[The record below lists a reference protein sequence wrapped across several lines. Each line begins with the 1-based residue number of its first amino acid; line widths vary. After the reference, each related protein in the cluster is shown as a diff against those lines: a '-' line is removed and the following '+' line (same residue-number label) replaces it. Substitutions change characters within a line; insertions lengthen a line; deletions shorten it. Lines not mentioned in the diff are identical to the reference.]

1 MIINHLLCLVFAMIA
16 IYFNDITYVNNTIY
30 YNNYSANYNNTFIFK
45 PIIVTNLRSENQYN
59 ININKICPGEL
70 INNFAGKKGLYFNT
84 TNQKIK
90 KSILKRYFHHCGAWC
105 LFDYTDPRKGWYWNS
120 TVYDWIYQNELYL
133 LCPAKEFHYAVNK
146 FFNEN

>member
-1 MIINHLLCLVFAMIA
+1 MKDV
-16 IYFNDITYVNNTIY
+16 TYINNTIY
-30 YNNYSANYNNTFIFK
+30 YNYYNNNKTFIIE
-45 PIIVTNLRSENQYN
+45 PAPLTNLRSDSHYTN
-59 ININKICPGEL
+59 NINKICPDEL

-120 TVYDWIYQNELYL
+120 TVFDWIYQNELYL
-133 LCPAKEFHYAVNK
+133 LCPAKEFFYAVNK

>member
-1 MIINHLLCLVFAMIA
+1 MITNHVLCLLFAILA
-16 IYFNDITYVNNTIY
+16 IYFKDATYINNTI
-30 YNNYSANYNNTFIFK
+30 NYNSTY
-45 PIIVTNLRSENQYN
+45 IIIEQTGLTNLRSDSHYTN
-59 ININKICPGEL
+59 NINKICPGEL

-120 TVYDWIYQNELYL
+120 TVFDWIYQNELYL